1 MLSLVISKIRP
12 TLGHPFWKI
21 SALLSLTLLF
31 VLTLTPNMGS
41 GQLFPNS
48 DKLFH
53 FIAFAGTSFLLM
65 TAFVRWNR
73 WWIFIFMACLGM
85 AIELAQLYLVNRSFS
100 LYDWYADI
108 AGSLCVAFFFRRK
121 AED

>member
-1 MLSLVISKIRP
+1 MISFVISKIRP
-12 TLGHPFWKI
+12 TLGHPFWKV
-21 SALLSLTLLF
+21 SAILSLTLLF
-31 VLTLTPNMGS
+31 VLTLTPNMGG

-48 DKLFH
+48 DKVFH

-73 WWIFIFMACLGM
+73 WWIFSFMVFLGF
-85 AIELAQLYLVNRSFS
+85 AIELAQLYLASRSFS

-108 AGSLCVAFFFRRK
+108 AGSLFIALVFRRK
-121 AED
+121 PID